1 MKIAIQG
8 ELGSFHHI
16 ASVAFYGDG
25 HTYVSGDT
33 FDAVFARLQDK
44 TADVAVVAIEN
55 SLFGSIPAVY
65 DLLLKHGYPIVGEIS
80 ERIHQNLISYPGVS
94 LADISSVY
102 SHPIALAQ
110 CANFLD
116 DRLPYAERL
125 EHHDT
130 AAAVA
135 YIKEKNLRISA
146 AIASSKAADMH
157 GMHIIAEKIED
168 EELNYTRFLVI
179 DPVATTPP
187 GANKASLVLTTTHE
201 PGALYAAL
209 GVFAEAGCNLTKLQ
223 SRPIIGKVWKYQF
236 FIDVE
241 VSPDTLKEVTQKL
254 QSAGCKV
261 INLGCY
267 KSFSGLN
274 L

>member
-1 MKIAIQG
+1 MRIAIQG

-16 ASVAFYGDG
+16 AAEEFYGNG
-25 HTYVSGDT
+25 HSFLSCDS

-80 ERIHQNLISYPGVS
+80 ERIHQNLITFPGAS
-94 LADISSVY
+94 LADIENVY

-110 CANFLD
+110 CATFLD
-116 DRLPYAERL
+116 DRLPGAERL

-135 YIKEKNLRISA
+135 YIKENGLRTSA
-146 AIASSKAADMH
+146 AIASTMAADIH
-157 GMHIIAEKIED
+157 SMHIIAEKIED
-168 EELNYTRFLVI
+168 EKLNYTRFLVV
-179 DPVATTPP
+179 DPAGTVPSDAD
-187 GANKASLVLTTTHE
+187 KASLVLTTTHE

-241 VSPDTLKEVTQKL
+241 VSPDTLKEVIQIL
-254 QSAGCKV
+254 QSTGCKV
-261 INLGCY
+261 INLGNY
-267 KSFSGLN
+267 RSFSGLN